1 MEIPLFPKTVPF
13 VSSVSF
19 VYLSRCSSCIII
31 FSMIHKGSYKRK
43 RLGNDRVQCISSMNE
58 SRWTQF
64 LMQEAPPGKS
74 IIVILAISLILK
86 PFSFSSFLLSFFIC
100 ECPRHPCDPTRTLLP
115 VKVKS
120 RLVSCLLHRL
130 LSLTHTLLSLV
141 QFPSSPS
148 STLPPLLLFLVHRY
162 HHKLLRSFRIV
173 SFSQR
178 QETRREYKK
187 KKPTFFR
194 VKQGRSLEGK
204 RRKSERWKTR
214 EETSCATTAS

>member
-31 FSMIHKGSYKRK
+31 FSRIHRGSCKRK
-43 RLGNDRVQCISSMNE
+43 RLSNDKVQCISSMSE

-148 STLPPLLLFLVHRY
+148 FTLLLYSCFSCIVITINFFDR
-162 HHKLLRSFRIV
+162 FV
-173 SFSQR
+173 SFLSHR
-178 QETRREYKK
+178 DKKREES
-187 KKPTFFR
+187 T
-194 VKQGRSLEGK
+194 
-204 RRKSERWKTR
+204 RRKSPHFFG
-214 EETSCATTAS
+214 